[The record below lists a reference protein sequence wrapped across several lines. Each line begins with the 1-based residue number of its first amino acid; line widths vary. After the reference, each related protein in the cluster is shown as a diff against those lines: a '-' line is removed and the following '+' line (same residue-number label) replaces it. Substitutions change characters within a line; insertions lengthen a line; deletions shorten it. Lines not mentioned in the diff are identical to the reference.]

1 MQDEE
6 AAVVAEDQ
14 PDEAEALSKLQK
26 LLDTER
32 MLKQQAVNKL
42 AEIMARKDFKPPT
55 KKVINTLIL
64 IMHRHAELKYDA
76 IKQFYGN
83 VSLMALYKYLDQ

>member
-6 AAVVAEDQ
+6 AVVPEDQ

-32 MLKQQAVNKL
+32 ILKQQAVNKL
-42 AEIMARKDFKPPT
+42 AEIMARKVRRT
-55 KKVINTLIL
+55 S
-64 IMHRHAELKYDA
+64 
-76 IKQFYGN
+76 GN
-83 VSLMALYKYLDQ
+83 KIWREV

>member
-6 AAVVAEDQ
+6 AAVAEDQ

-32 MLKQQAVNKL
+32 ILKQQAVNKL
-42 AEIMARKDFKPPT
+42 AEIMARKVWET
-55 KKVINTLIL
+55 WIYL
-64 IMHRHAELKYDA
+64 
-76 IKQFYGN
+76 YGIII
-83 VSLMALYKYLDQ
+83 

>member
-64 IMHRHAELKYDA
+64 I
-76 IKQFYGN
+76 
-83 VSLMALYKYLDQ
+83 VPYLLIEINRKRKR

>member
-1 MQDEE
+1 MLPYWIEVLNLNSVSSSQVIQMQDEE

-64 IMHRHAELKYDA
+64 IVPY
-76 IKQFYGN
+76 
-83 VSLMALYKYLDQ
+83 